1 MFPPNRIVCLTEET
15 VETLYLLGEQGRIV
29 GISGYVVRP
38 PQARREK
45 PRVSAFTSANIDK
58 ILALKPDL
66 VLTFSDLQADIAMD
80 LIRRG
85 LDVHA
90 FNQRTVA
97 EILDMIRTLGA
108 MVDAS
113 ERARQLVGTFETRLA
128 EVRSRAERLPKRPR
142 VFFEEWDDPL
152 ISGIGWVSE
161 LVEIAGG
168 VDIFVDRRNQS
179 AARDRVVTAEEVVAR
194 EPDLIIGSWCGKK
207 FRPERVATRAGFDR
221 LPAVQHQ
228 DLYEIKSSLILQPGP
243 AALTDGLAEL
253 EKIIRRWAGLLACKP
268 LLSEKLAHQPQRRP
282 AVAATLDQH
291 VKDLAFVIDGTPEV
305 HPLAG
310 DPDNHLI

>member
-1 MFPPNRIVCLTEET
+1 VFPPGRIVCLTEET
-15 VETLYLLGEQGRIV
+15 VETLYLLAQQDRIV

-66 VLTFSDLQADIAMD
+66 VLTFSDLQADIAAD

-90 FNQRTVA
+90 FNQRSVA
-97 EILDMIRTLGA
+97 GILDMIRTVGA

-113 ERARQLVGTFETRLA
+113 ERARQLVSTLETRLA
-128 EVRSRAERLPKRPR
+128 DARSRAEQLPKRPR

-152 ISGIGWVSE
+152 ISAIGWVSE
-161 LVEIAGG
+161 LIEIAGG
-168 VDIFVDRRNQS
+168 VDIFADRAGRG
-179 AARDRVVTAEEVVAR
+179 AAKNRVVTIDEVVAR

-207 FRPERVATRAGFDR
+207 FRPERVIARPGFDR
-221 LPAVQHQ
+221 TSAVQRQ
-228 DLYEIKSSLILQPGP
+228 NVYEIKSPLILQPGP

-253 EKIIRRWAGLLACKP
+253 QEIIEWWAQVG
-268 LLSEKLAHQPQRRP
+268 S
-282 AVAATLDQH
+282 
-291 VKDLAFVIDGTPEV
+291 
-305 HPLAG
+305 
-310 DPDNHLI
+310 

>member
-15 VETLYLLGEQGRIV
+15 VETLYLLGEQDRIV

-58 ILALKPDL
+58 ILALKPNL

-113 ERARQLVGTFETRLA
+113 ERARQLVETFETRLA

-194 EPDLIIGSWCGKK
+194 EPDLVIGSWCGKK

-253 EKIIRRWAGLLACKP
+253 EKIIRRWRYC
-268 LLSEKLAHQPQRRP
+268 
-282 AVAATLDQH
+282 
-291 VKDLAFVIDGTPEV
+291 
-305 HPLAG
+305 
-310 DPDNHLI
+310 